1 MTLGQHAF
9 FIVAAYAI
17 AAIVVVALI
26 GWVIAD
32 YRRQR
37 AILRDLE
44 RSGLTRRSARQASGS
59 S

>member
-1 MTLGQHAF
+1 
-9 FIVAAYAI
+9 
-17 AAIVVVALI
+17 
-26 GWVIAD
+26 VIAD

-44 RSGLTRRSARQASGS
+44 RSGLTRRSARQASTS

>member
-1 MTLGQHAF
+1 MNLGQHAN
-9 FIVAAYAI
+9 FIVAAYAM
-17 AAIVVVALI
+17 AAIVVVLLI

-44 RSGLTRRSARQASGS
+44 SRGLTRRSARQASAS

>member
-1 MTLGQHAF
+1 MNLGQHAS

-17 AAIVVVALI
+17 AALVVVALI

-37 AILRDLE
+37 AILRELE
-44 RSGLTRRSARQASGS
+44 SSGLTRRSARQASGPS
-59 S
+59 